1 MQINPSFDT
10 GELRDL
16 AEGNPFFKQ
25 FSSWEN
31 FMQFLPVLITAFVV
45 LLFFFLLAR
54 FASNKLK
61 KLIERKTNAQ
71 QVLVADFF
79 GKVLWLFVFAIGVV
93 LAMYVLGLGEISGSI
108 LGAAGITT
116 FVVGF
121 ALKDIFEN
129 FLAGVIIAFDP
140 PFVLGS
146 WIKVNDIE
154 GTVQSMTLR
163 ETMLKTFDGQ
173 DVYVPN
179 AILLKNP
186 LRNYTIDG
194 FLRKEFVIGLD
205 YGDDLHQ
212 GLELI
217 EQALRKTEHVLTS
230 KGREPVALIHEFAT
244 STVNVKCQFWINTFD
259 SKAPAN
265 KIKDRA
271 MLNVLNVIVGA
282 GHYLPADILEI
293 KYYDPAADK
302 QVEAEELKKTLEQ
315 FHQQKK
321 TKPKQ
326 D

>member
-1 MQINPSFDT
+1 MQVSPNFDT
-10 GELRDL
+10 GDLKELAD
-16 AEGNPFFKQ
+16 ASPFLKQ

-31 FMQFLPVLITAFVV
+31 FMQFLPVLITAIVV
-45 LLFFFLLAR
+45 LVFFFLLAR
-54 FASNKLK
+54 FSSNRLK
-61 KLIERKTNAQ
+61 KIIERKTNAQ
-71 QVLVADFF
+71 QILVADFF
-79 GKVLWLFVFAIGVV
+79 GKVLWLIVFAIGVV
-93 LAMYVLGLGEISGSI
+93 LSMYILGLGEISGSI

-140 PFVLGS
+140 PFILGS
-146 WIKVNDIE
+146 WIEINDIK

-173 DVYVPN
+173 DVYIPN

-186 LRNYTIDG
+186 LSNYTIDG

-217 EQALRKTEHVLTS
+217 EQALRDTENVLTT
-230 KGREPVALIHEFAT
+230 KGREPVARIDQFAT
-244 STVNVKCQFWINTFD
+244 SAVNVMCQFWINTFD
-259 SKAPAN
+259 TNAPAN
-265 KIKDRA
+265 KIKNEA
-271 MLNVLNVIVGA
+271 MLNVLNVLVEA

-293 KYYDPAADK
+293 KYYDPAADSDSQKEQLK
-302 QVEAEELKKTLEQ
+302 QQVKD
-315 FHQQKK
+315 FQKN
-321 TKPKQ
+321 KQ
-326 D
+326 NDSDA